1 MWWNST
7 NNCTAS
13 NNPFFNVSAPHNF
26 SVYHDFKHT
35 YSKTR
40 SYFKDVLQFWLKEYK
55 VDGFRFDLSK
65 GLVQYPSSYD
75 AGGYSSER
83 IGIIS
88 DYANAIKS
96 VESDAY
102 IILEHFCDQSEENY
116 LYNNLGAL
124 CWNNSQMNGYMETVM
139 GWTGDNKSDFSNF
152 KSGRVNNIETHD
164 EERLAYKAVTYGQ
177 SWAKGWSTLTKR
189 LQAAYALHFLTPYP
203 KMMWQFGELGY
214 DISIEHNGRTGRKP
228 LHWDYLDNTH
238 RKALYDAMSKIISFR
253 TSRSDIYAVNN
264 VPVHT
269 WRVGDDSFGGKHL
282 VMDKVIVVAN
292 FSNTHVSFSIS
303 VPKPG
308 TWTNLMTGSKVTLG
322 STYNVS
328 LNGSDYIILVRE
340 KVE

>member
-1 MWWNST
+1 
-7 NNCTAS
+7 
-13 NNPFFNVSAPHNF
+13 
-26 SVYHDFKHT
+26 
-35 YSKTR
+35 
-40 SYFKDVLQFWLKEYK
+40 
-55 VDGFRFDLSK
+55 
-65 GLVQYPSSYD
+65 
-75 AGGYSSER
+75 
-83 IGIIS
+83 
-88 DYANAIKS
+88 
-96 VESDAY
+96 
-102 IILEHFCDQSEENY
+102 
-116 LYNNLGAL
+116 
-124 CWNNSQMNGYMETVM
+124 M

-152 KSGRVNNIETHD
+152 KSGRINNIETHD
-164 EERLAYKAVTYGQ
+164 EERLAYKAATYGQ

-292 FSNTHVSFSIS
+292 FSNTHVSFSIN

-308 TWTNLMTGSKVTLG
+308 TWTNLMTGAKVTLG

-328 LNGSDYIILVRE
+328 LNGSDYLILVRD
-340 KVE
+340 